1 MARLLIV
8 APEDDFHTLF
18 ADVLAQA
25 GYVAVEAANSYEGW
39 PAADAACQV
48 DGTRARQAPALG
60 RLLLV
65 EPAAQFLAFFCD
77 VLAQTGY
84 VAVAAVPSAAG
95 RTATDAAGRADGRRD
110 IRYLVIA

>member
-18 ADVLAQA
+18 DDVLAQA
-25 GYVAVEAANSYEGW
+25 GYVAVAAANSYEGR
-39 PAADAACQV
+39 PAADAAYRA
-48 DGTRARQAPALG
+48 DTTRALRAPALG

-65 EPAAQFLAFFCD
+65 EPAAQFLAFFRD

-84 VAVAAVPSAAG
+84 VALAAVPSAAG
-95 RTATDAAGRADGRRD
+95 LAAADAAGRADGRRD
-110 IRYLVIA
+110 IRYLVIS